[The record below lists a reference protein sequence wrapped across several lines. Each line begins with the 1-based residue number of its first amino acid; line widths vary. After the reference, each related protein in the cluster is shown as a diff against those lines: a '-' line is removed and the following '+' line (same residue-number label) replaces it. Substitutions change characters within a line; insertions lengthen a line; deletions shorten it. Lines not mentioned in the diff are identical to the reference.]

1 MCFGDTFLLPAGPA
15 PPPLW
20 TVGSSGNRDI
30 FSEWLLTP
38 SVLHLPAAA
47 ASASAAVVVCLLRTV
62 MVKAIFLSLA
72 TRCTCTHVPRS
83 CLWSLDFVVAPCGEG
98 LCLSFIRGRSFIHH
112 PLSPPPRSLVCYV
125 SERDVPPLDLIE

>member
-112 PLSPPPRSLVCYV
+112 PVSPPP
-125 SERDVPPLDLIE
+125 PPAAWFVMFPRETFPRLT

>member
-112 PLSPPPRSLVCYV
+112 PVSPPPPPQLGLLCFRERRS
-125 SERDVPPLDLIE
+125 PA